1 MGQVRPKSELNQSPD
16 GAVSQALRRA
26 FPFLSGDDRS
36 EALAQRVSSFSCG
49 LGSSAPRLLAAHGPW
64 NRVLFGW
71 TWSAVYAESCVGCG
85 VVVDKTIVWA
95 CA

>member
-26 FPFLSGDDRS
+26 FPFLSCDDRS

-49 LGSSAPRLLAAHGPW
+49 LGSSAPRRSWAL
-64 NRVLFGW
+64 
-71 TWSAVYAESCVGCG
+71 ESRLVW
-85 VVVDKTIVWA
+85 VDLVRGLR
-95 CA
+95 